1 MIERFA
7 AQEVPDEKTSFQRDT
22 YTFNS
27 RYAVGAACRVQ
38 DLPRPDAE
46 RVRTRGPN
54 GRETDLQGE
63 LDELFNEQNASPSK
77 TPPPLP
83 PRSCASRL
91 HGASARTAVTN
102 ILTDSTTPREDTKSA
117 RCN

>member
-1 MIERFA
+1 MFEPA
-7 AQEVPDEKTSFQRDT
+7 A
-22 YTFNS
+22 
-27 RYAVGAACRVQ
+27 A
-38 DLPRPDAE
+38 
-46 RVRTRGPN
+46 N

-102 ILTDSTTPREDTKSA
+102 ILTDSTTPREDTK
-117 RCN
+117 